1 MIPLSYPVRSINEK
15 FTYKFKAL
23 FSSRFRLELRRHE
36 LERGGPDTQEDLDPS
51 RVRKIWNLSSTAEA
65 LFDAAAVAAAEADS
79 VVQDGRHG
87 APIFKVLGGAFLG
100 FPPTRTKNSLFLN
113 KTLSTGAPFCMGP
126 NCLKILTRSLE
137 S

>member
-87 APIFKVLGGAFLG
+87 APMFTVLGPES
-100 FPPTRTKNSLFLN
+100 FPGIRGVNFVWKYFVLLNSVLRKTSQFIRTKSVG
-113 KTLSTGAPFCMGP
+113 KVYQ
-126 NCLKILTRSLE
+126 
-137 S
+137 